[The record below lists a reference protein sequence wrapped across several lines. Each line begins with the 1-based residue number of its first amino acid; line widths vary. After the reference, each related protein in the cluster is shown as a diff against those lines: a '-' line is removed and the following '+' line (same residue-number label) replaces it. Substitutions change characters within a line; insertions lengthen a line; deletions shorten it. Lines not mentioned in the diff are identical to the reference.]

1 LVVYEDLGSLFAGMP
16 VSDSGMETRVMV
28 APTSSFKQGKANVVR
43 LRHPRTREPA
53 TFLHNPESGHLCE
66 LLAFGEEHRCWLIG
80 ERLVADGRVF
90 LATPIH
96 PVFLVLPYLCEA
108 ERLVPLDQLLEEGE
122 LPSTDIVL
130 GSSKGLEVV
139 AERKGAADLN
149 VWKFDKEKAL
159 IWLEERVT
167 RVTKVLQRQ
176 AIDLTQGA
184 VSSNFRLAGPEQ
196 TYDDYRLCALGL
208 VTEYLLPDLAAALQ
222 ERLGIEEKKASVG
235 QFKRQS
241 VGGQGDG
248 PKPKKAKQE
257 GPTEDYSKK
266 AVKALVKEEDN
277 AKMKA
282 LKASAK
288 GTKSIASFF
297 SKKN

>member
-1 LVVYEDLGSLFAGMP
+1 VCEDPGPIFFAIMP
-16 VSDSGMETRVMV
+16 VSDSSMETRVMM

-43 LRHPRTREPA
+43 LRHPRTRKPA
-53 TFLHNPESGHLCE
+53 SFLHNPESGHLCE
-66 LLAFGEEHRCWLIG
+66 LLAFGEEHRSWLIG

-90 LATPIH
+90 LATPVH
-96 PVFLVLPYLCEA
+96 PVLLVLPYLYEA
-108 ERLVPLDQLLEEGE
+108 ERLVPLDQLLEEAE

-130 GSSKGLEVV
+130 SSTKGLEVV
-139 AERKGAADLN
+139 AESKGAADLN

-159 IWLEERVT
+159 SWLEERVA

-208 VTEYLLPDLAAALQ
+208 VSEYLLPDLATALK
-222 ERLGIEEKKASVG
+222 ERLGIEEKKTSIG

-266 AVKALVKEEDN
+266 AVKAIVKEEDN

-297 SKKN
+297 SKKT

>member
-1 LVVYEDLGSLFAGMP
+1 VCEDPGPIFFAIMP
-16 VSDSGMETRVMV
+16 VSDSSMETRVMM

-43 LRHPRTREPA
+43 LRHPRTRMPA
-53 TFLHNPESGHLCE
+53 SFLHNPESGHLCE
-66 LLAFGEEHRCWLIG
+66 LLAFGEEHRSWLIG

-90 LATPIH
+90 LATPVH
-96 PVFLVLPYLCEA
+96 PVLLVLPYLYEA
-108 ERLVPLDQLLEEGE
+108 ERLVPLDQLLEEAE

-130 GSSKGLEVV
+130 SSTKGLEVV
-139 AERKGAADLN
+139 AESKGAADLN

-159 IWLEERVT
+159 SWLEERVA

-208 VTEYLLPDLAAALQ
+208 VSEYLLPDLATALQ
-222 ERLGIEEKKASVG
+222 ERLGIEEKKASIG

-266 AVKALVKEEDN
+266 AVKAIVKDEDN

-297 SKKN
+297 SKKT

>member
-1 LVVYEDLGSLFAGMP
+1 VCEDPGPIFFAIMP
-16 VSDSGMETRVMV
+16 VSDSSMETRVMM

-43 LRHPRTREPA
+43 LRHPRTRMPA
-53 TFLHNPESGHLCE
+53 SFLHNPESGHLCE
-66 LLAFGEEHRCWLIG
+66 LLAFGEEHRSWLIG

-90 LATPIH
+90 LATPVH
-96 PVFLVLPYLCEA
+96 PVLLVLPYLYEA
-108 ERLVPLDQLLEEGE
+108 ERLVPLDQLLEEAE

-130 GSSKGLEVV
+130 SSTKGLEVV
-139 AERKGAADLN
+139 AESKGAADLN

-159 IWLEERVT
+159 SWLEERVA

-208 VTEYLLPDLAAALQ
+208 VSEYLLPDLATALQ
-222 ERLGIEEKKASVG
+222 ERLGIEEKKASIG

-241 VGGQGDG
+241 VSGQGDG
-248 PKPKKAKQE
+248 PKPKRAKQE

-266 AVKALVKEEDN
+266 AVKAIVKDEDN

-297 SKKN
+297 SKKT

>member
-1 LVVYEDLGSLFAGMP
+1 VCEDPGPIFFAIMP
-16 VSDSGMETRVMV
+16 VSDSSMETRVMM

-43 LRHPRTREPA
+43 LRHPRTRMPA
-53 TFLHNPESGHLCE
+53 SFLHNPESGHLCE
-66 LLAFGEEHRCWLIG
+66 LLAFGEEHRSWLIG

-90 LATPIH
+90 LATPVH
-96 PVFLVLPYLCEA
+96 PVLLVLPYLYEA
-108 ERLVPLDQLLEEGE
+108 ERLVPLDQLLEEAE

-130 GSSKGLEVV
+130 SSTKGLEVV
-139 AERKGAADLN
+139 AESKGAADLN

-159 IWLEERVT
+159 SWLEERVA

-208 VTEYLLPDLAAALQ
+208 VSEYLLPDLATALK
-222 ERLGIEEKKASVG
+222 ERLGIEEKKTSIG

-266 AVKALVKEEDN
+266 AVKAIVKEEDN

-297 SKKN
+297 SKKT